1 MLPGSSPG
9 APTKEIT
16 MDEKRYKELLERR
29 KPSNPCPCGGYMSDW
44 SSHASNCIEVNS
56 KGGPGVID
64 YSKGRKDMTV
74 NMNDFAKEVTLSE
87 GKKSSVGIG
96 DVKEI
101 LSITLTML
109 AKLKEDD
116 LAELLN
122 RYEE

>member
-1 MLPGSSPG
+1 
-9 APTKEIT
+9 

>member
-1 MLPGSSPG
+1 
-9 APTKEIT
+9 
-16 MDEKRYKELLERR
+16 
-29 KPSNPCPCGGYMSDW
+29 MSDW

-74 NMNDFAKEVTLSE
+74 NMNDFAKEVTLLE

-101 LSITLTML
+101 LSITLTKL
-109 AKLKEDD
+109 AALSEED

>member
-1 MLPGSSPG
+1 
-9 APTKEIT
+9 
-16 MDEKRYKELLERR
+16 
-29 KPSNPCPCGGYMSDW
+29 
-44 SSHASNCIEVNS
+44 
-56 KGGPGVID
+56 
-64 YSKGRKDMTV
+64 MTV
-74 NMNDFAKEVTLSE
+74 NMNDFAREVTLSE

-109 AKLKEDD
+109 SKLKEDD

>member
-1 MLPGSSPG
+1 
-9 APTKEIT
+9 

-44 SSHASNCIEVNS
+44 HSHASNCIEINS

-109 AKLKEDD
+109 SKLKEDD